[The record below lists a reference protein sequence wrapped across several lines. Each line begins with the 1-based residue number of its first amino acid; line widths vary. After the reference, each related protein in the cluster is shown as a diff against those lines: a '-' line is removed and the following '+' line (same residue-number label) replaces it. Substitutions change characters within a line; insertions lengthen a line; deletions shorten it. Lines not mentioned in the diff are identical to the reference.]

1 VEKVYDYFVFF
12 NYIWQAGADVN
23 VFGSYNPLATAAEKG
38 LTEAI
43 KCLLEA
49 GANPNVPDTVRF
61 TFVASVHCSS
71 DPLDFMSP
79 VVLSDTHK

>member
-1 VEKVYDYFVFF
+1 MEKVYDCFVFF

-23 VFGSYNPLATAAEKG
+23 GFGFYNPLARAAEKG

-49 GANPNVPDTVRF
+49 GANPNVPDKVRSA
-61 TFVASVHCSS
+61 FVA
-71 DPLDFMSP
+71 
-79 VVLSDTHK
+79 